1 MQSSPDPAIDSS
13 HATPFSP
20 PLPST
25 NENLLFPLASVVPA
39 ELDPLVTQTAKKL
52 TEVINDFKRQ
62 LDERDGYS
70 ANVQGSIEMVINSTT
85 PQTYILSLV
94 RDLEGEEHPIS
105 VNIAQKKG
113 HLPTN
118 GHLRAGRD
126 STNDRACADSGALP
140 YYKPTPRES
149 DSVLEQDIVSRRKR
163 KISTD
168 NDDQDESVSL
178 ARKRIR
184 ISEGGNEDIM
194 PPMTKHELEE
204 LFTKQREDIHEDTTE
219 CVNHVQRLLRRWRE
233 QWREKN
239 RCELGKSGQLATQQG
254 AAASKISYT
263 EASSTGLQETSASV
277 AGIFATPEQDGYVE
291 LTNLPDTIR
300 KEAKQLSNQI
310 RWVEECRRIA
320 SDAHDEREET
330 WRTSSAAFHD
340 KNRQDR
346 ESFEK
351 RALNESTIQRNMLSQ
366 ILTEVKTLASV
377 AFSLKWETPA
387 QFPPSYPPQLHAPFS
402 GQDQGQAQR
411 EDQGQNINGRS

>member
-1 MQSSPDPAIDSS
+1 MQSSHNPTTDLS
-13 HATPFSP
+13 HTAPFST

-25 NENLLFPLASVVPA
+25 DENLPFSLASVVPA
-39 ELDPLVTQTAKKL
+39 ELDALVTQTAKKL
-52 TEVINDFKRQ
+52 SEVINDFKRQ

-85 PQTYILSLV
+85 PQTYTLSLV
-94 RDLEGEEHPIS
+94 HDLEGEEHPIS

-113 HLPTN
+113 NLPTN
-118 GHLRAGRD
+118 GHLRAGH
-126 STNDRACADSGALP
+126 DRASADSGALP
-140 YYKPTPRES
+140 SYKPTARES

-184 ISEGGNEDIM
+184 ISEGGNENIM
-194 PPMTKHELEE
+194 SPITKHELEE
-204 LFTKQREDIHEDTTE
+204 LFAKQREDIHEDTTE

-233 QWREKN
+233 QWRERN
-239 RCELGKSGQLATQQG
+239 GCELGKLGQLATQQG
-254 AAASKISYT
+254 GAASKIPYT
-263 EASSTGLQETSASV
+263 EASSSRLQETPASV
-277 AGIFATPEQDGYVE
+277 AGIFATSEHDGYVG
-291 LTNLPDTIR
+291 LTNLSETIR
-300 KEAKQLSNQI
+300 KEAKQLSNQV

-351 RALNESTIQRNMLSQ
+351 RALNESATQRNMLSQ

-411 EDQGQNINGRS
+411 EDQGQNINSRS

>member
-13 HATPFSP
+13 HATPLST

-25 NENLLFPLASVVPA
+25 DENLLFPLASVVPT
-39 ELDPLVTQTAKKL
+39 ELDPLVAQTAKKL
-52 TEVINDFKRQ
+52 TKVINDFKRQ

-94 RDLEGEEHPIS
+94 HDLEGEEHPIS
-105 VNIAQKKG
+105 VNVAQKKG
-113 HLPTN
+113 HLPKN

-126 STNDRACADSGALP
+126 STNYRASADGGALP
-140 YYKPTPRES
+140 YKPTPRES

-178 ARKRIR
+178 AGKRIR

-194 PPMTKHELEE
+194 PPITKHELEE
-204 LFTKQREDIHEDTTE
+204 LFAKQREDIHEDTTE

-239 RCELGKSGQLATQQG
+239 GCELGKLGQLATQQG
-254 AAASKISYT
+254 GAASKISYT
-263 EASSTGLQETSASV
+263 EASSSRLQETQASV
-277 AGIFATPEQDGYVE
+277 AGIFATSEQDGYVG
-291 LTNLPDTIR
+291 LTDLSDTIR

-351 RALNESTIQRNMLSQ
+351 RALNESAIQRNMLSQ

-411 EDQGQNINGRS
+411 EDQSQNINGHS

>member
-1 MQSSPDPAIDSS
+1 MQSLHDPRTDLS
-13 HATPFSP
+13 HTAPLST

-25 NENLLFPLASVVPA
+25 DENLLFPLASVVPA

-94 RDLEGEEHPIS
+94 HDLEGEEHPIS

-113 HLPTN
+113 HLPTD
-118 GHLRAGRD
+118 GHLRAGH
-126 STNDRACADSGALP
+126 DRASADSGALP
-140 YYKPTPRES
+140 SYKPTARES
-149 DSVLEQDIVSRRKR
+149 DSVLEQDIISRRKR

-168 NDDQDESVSL
+168 NDEQDESASL
-178 ARKRIR
+178 ARKCIR

-194 PPMTKHELEE
+194 PPITKHELEE

-239 RCELGKSGQLATQQG
+239 GCELGKLGQLATQQG
-254 AAASKISYT
+254 GAASKISYT
-263 EASSTGLQETSASV
+263 EASSSRLQETPASV
-277 AGIFATPEQDGYVE
+277 AGIFATSGHDGYVG
-291 LTNLPDTIR
+291 LTNLSDTIG
-300 KEAKQLSNQI
+300 KEVKQLSNQV

-351 RALNESTIQRNMLSQ
+351 RALNESAIQRNMLSQ

-411 EDQGQNINGRS
+411 EDQGQNINSRS